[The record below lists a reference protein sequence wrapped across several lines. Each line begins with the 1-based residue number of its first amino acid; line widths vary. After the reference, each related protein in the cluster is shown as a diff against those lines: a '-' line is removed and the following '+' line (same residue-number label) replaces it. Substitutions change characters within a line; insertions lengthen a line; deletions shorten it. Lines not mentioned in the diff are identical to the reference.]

1 MLSNFKKLKIIMIYL
16 VRKITKLFEILII
29 RDTLTDTPQQ
39 LSLVLKLLK
48 IDVVI
53 LEQMLDN

>member
-16 VRKITKLFEILII
+16 VRKITKLFGILII

-53 LEQMLDN
+53 LEQMKDN